1 MEKDTNLQVQIIPNI
16 ASVDLAVSACQK
28 GDADGYLTY
37 DGTQF
42 STVMGQQIT
51 AQWLD
56 PAKVRQYVVQKAASD
71 YGMTLLDN
79 LGFANTYAVAITGDF
94 AAQHNIKT
102 VSDLAP
108 YAPNMTIGC
117 DYDFLNRGGA
127 VSFKSMCSTY
137 GLHFKQAN
145 GMDLGLMYQAI
156 AKGNVNAIVS
166 WSTDG
171 RIPAEH
177 LVTLQDDK
185 HVFPPY
191 DAAFIIRTATLQKY
205 PNLQPVMEKL
215 SGLFNDA
222 TMQSL
227 NEQVDVNNQDP
238 ATVAKDFLQQKGLL

>member
-1 MEKDTNLQVQIIPNI
+1 MINDLIPNI
-16 ASVDLAVSACQK
+16 ASVDLAVGACKK

-51 AQWLD
+51 SQWLD
-56 PAKVRQYVVQKAASD
+56 PAKVRAYVVQHAASD

-79 LGFANTYAVAITGDF
+79 LGYANTYAVAVTGDF
-94 AAQHNIKT
+94 AAQHNLKT
-102 VSDLAP
+102 VSDLVP

-127 VSFKSMCSTY
+127 VSYKSMCSTY
-137 GLHFKQAN
+137 GLKFKQAS

-177 LVTLQDDK
+177 LVTLADDK
-185 HVFPPY
+185 NVFPPY
-191 DAAFIIRTATLQKY
+191 DAAFIMSTATLQKY
-205 PNLQPVMEKL
+205 PSLEPIMDKL
-215 SGLFNDA
+215 SGMFTDA
-222 TMQSL
+222 SMQAL
-227 NEQVDVNNQDP
+227 NEQVDVNNQD
-238 ATVAKDFLQQKGLL
+238 AAVVAKTWLQQKGLL